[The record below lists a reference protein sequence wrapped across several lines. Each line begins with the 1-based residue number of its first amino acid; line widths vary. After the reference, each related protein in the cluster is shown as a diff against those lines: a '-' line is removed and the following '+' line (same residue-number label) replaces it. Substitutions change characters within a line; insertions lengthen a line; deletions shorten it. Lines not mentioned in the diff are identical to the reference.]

1 MNIIYSNNHDI
12 TIYDLFTVHG
22 DSMIPSALSSAPGHP
37 LELLVTRPA
46 GSAKA
51 PAEAR
56 IGAAEAFTGGL
67 AHFKRDLVLK
77 HFFKHSKKDKSTFLN
92 VFKDGF

>member
-1 MNIIYSNNHDI
+1 MILPYMTYLQSMVIPWFHQPFPRRQDI
-12 TIYDLFTVHG
+12 RW
-22 DSMIPSALSSAPGHP
+22 SSWSRA
-37 LELLVTRPA
+37 PA

-77 HFFKHSKKDKSTFLN
+77 HFFKHSKKDKKYF
-92 VFKDGF
+92 FECF